1 MEEFIEIFIKN
12 KANEI
17 PDKYTENI
25 NKFLPFYTTI
35 HNDDLAYLFAYL
47 HFSYNSLFEFL
58 NNKISVNRHYNADAS
73 RELIFVIDLY
83 NKLDKSLNKTKYEF
97 ILDKQYLEILSICET
112 FLSSSGGSSIPE
124 NFLKID
130 IIEIKP
136 IFRLLNFF
144 ELPEIISEDVKIN
157 IQSEKMV
164 KEKNKVFIVHGH
176 DNETKQ
182 EVARFI
188 ESIGLETIILHEQ
201 ASRSMTI
208 IEKIEHYSSEANFAI
223 VLYTPCDKGRGA
235 KETNVP
241 ARNRARQNVVFEHGY
256 LMAKIGRENVCALVK
271 GEIETPSDIS
281 GVVYTPLDSNGGW
294 KIELTKELKACGYTV
309 RP

>member
-1 MEEFIEIFIKN
+1 MEVFIEIFIKN

-35 HNDDLAYLFAYL
+35 QNDDLAYLFAYL

-83 NKLDKSLNKTKYEF
+83 NKLNKSLSKTKYEF
-97 ILDKQYLEILSICET
+97 ILDKQYLEIISICET

-124 NFLKID
+124 DFLKID

-136 IFRLLNFF
+136 IFRLLNFS
-144 ELPEIISEDVKIN
+144 ESAGIISQDVKIN

-164 KEKNKVFIVHGH
+164 KEKNKIFIVHGH

-241 ARNRARQNVVFEHGY
+241 ARDRARQNVVFEHGY